1 MSLNKCIFLA
11 EFTVPVVPS
20 LDPGECIV
28 VGIGCPGMECH
39 LPMDTGYL
47 QENVYSGSRK

>member
-1 MSLNKCIFLA
+1 MYLVSLNKCIFLA
-11 EFTVPVVPS
+11 VFTVPMVAS

-28 VGIGCPGMECH
+28 VGIGCLGMERY

-47 QENVYSGSRK
+47 